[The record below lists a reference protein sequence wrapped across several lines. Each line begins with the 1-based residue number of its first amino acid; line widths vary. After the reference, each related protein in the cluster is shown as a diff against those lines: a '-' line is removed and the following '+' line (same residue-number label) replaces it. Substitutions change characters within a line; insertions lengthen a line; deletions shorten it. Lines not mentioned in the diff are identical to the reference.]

1 MIVDRKH
8 NVLIVTPPK
17 CATQTIVGMATR
29 IDGVERTRS
38 YHDAGPAPAGCEGM
52 LRLQMARNPWA
63 RLVSVWSYVHNRY
76 AGQRKGWDWVSGTSF
91 AEFVNQWVETRATY
105 VIDEKRWTMGEVMWW
120 LTQGDYLDRWQ
131 PARLLRTEH
140 LMDDLQSL
148 GLDYGEERVLNKS
161 SRQGGVEGWVPYYDR
176 DSWQRVGESFAFADA
191 VRLRYPTEP
200 PDGLTGE
207 LSGVRLGRFAEAD
220 SGRPGRP
227 NSDVV
232 DSSSTGQQPQDPTKG
247 SKTMT
252 TKTEDKV
259 VRNRFGVDIEFTT
272 GQAKRVD
279 GKAVATRESKPEG
292 ERGFV
297 WTVKHK
303 GVAAPVGPFEARR
316 DAVLEMT
323 KAEREAKEAEKEKA
337 KEARAAA
344 RAEREVERAKAK
356 EEREKAK
363 AARAA
368 EREKAKAEAEKAAA
382 KS

>member
-1 MIVDRKH
+1 
-8 NVLIVTPPK
+8 
-17 CATQTIVGMATR
+17 
-29 IDGVERTRS
+29 
-38 YHDAGPAPAGCEGM
+38 
-52 LRLQMARNPWA
+52 
-63 RLVSVWSYVHNRY
+63 
-76 AGQRKGWDWVSGTSF
+76 
-91 AEFVNQWVETRATY
+91 
-105 VIDEKRWTMGEVMWW
+105 
-120 LTQGDYLDRWQ
+120 
-131 PARLLRTEH
+131 
-140 LMDDLQSL
+140 
-148 GLDYGEERVLNKS
+148 
-161 SRQGGVEGWVPYYDR
+161 
-176 DSWQRVGESFAFADA
+176 
-191 VRLRYPTEP
+191 
-200 PDGLTGE
+200 
-207 LSGVRLGRFAEAD
+207 
-220 SGRPGRP
+220 
-227 NSDVV
+227 
-232 DSSSTGQQPQDPTKG
+232 
-247 SKTMT
+247 MT